1 MTYRSGQRILLV
13 HTDDEYTDLRPG
25 DKGTVT
31 AFDPKLQIV
40 AVSWDSGS
48 ELSMCLDAGDRIRVV
63 AEPAEPGPD
72 PTTASGPSTD
82 DAGDGR
88 LP

>member
-31 AFDPKLQIV
+31 AFDPQLRIV

-48 ELSMCLDAGDRIRVV
+48 ELSMCLDDGDRIRVI
-63 AEPAEPGPD
+63 AESGPD
-72 PTTASGPSTD
+72 PTTASGPSMG